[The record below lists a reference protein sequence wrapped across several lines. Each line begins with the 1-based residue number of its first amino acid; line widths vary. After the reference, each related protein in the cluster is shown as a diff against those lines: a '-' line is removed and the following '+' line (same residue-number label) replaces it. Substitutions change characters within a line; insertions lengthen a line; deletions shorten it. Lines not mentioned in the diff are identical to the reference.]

1 MSTKLLAP
9 APDIWVPVKC
19 FSSIPGN
26 RKHSVLGA
34 LLAASV
40 LLTTQ
45 LAYSAERNGESI
57 VTEVCAACHRTG
69 EKGAPK
75 IGDKSQWSKRG
86 AQGLTV
92 LSQHAL
98 EGIRNMPAHGGN
110 AGLSRFDLE
119 RAITYMVNQSG
130 GKWTEPIA
138 KAPARTGEALVKA
151 KCTECHQTGKYGAP
165 RIGDRDAWTSRV
177 SRGLEAVIASG
188 VHGRGAMPAR
198 GGMPD
203 LSDAEMRAAVV
214 YMFRESVAGKSQ

>member
-1 MSTKLLAP
+1 MNTELPKS
-9 APDIWVPVKC
+9 C
-19 FSSIPGN
+19 FSSSRTNI
-26 RKHSVLGA
+26 KTSVCGGLFW
-34 LLAASV
+34 LV
-40 LLTTQ
+40 LPFVI
-45 LAYSAERNGESI
+45 AMPIAHGAERSGENI
-57 VTEVCAACHRTG
+57 VNEVCATCHMTG
-69 EKGAPK
+69 GKGAPV
-75 IGDKSQWSKRG
+75 IGDKDKWAKRS

-130 GKWTEPIA
+130 GKWTEPTNKEAIGR
-138 KAPARTGEALVKA
+138 ARTGEKLVKA
-151 KCTECHQTGKYGAP
+151 KCIECHETGKLGAP

-188 VHGRGAMPAR
+188 IHGRGAMPAR

-203 LSDAEMRAAVV
+203 LNDAEMRAAVV
-214 YMFRESVAGKSQ
+214 YMFSESVAQKPK